1 MDIKKNR
8 SKTNKEEFALIIM
21 DVQQKIIN
29 PINNIEIILSNIE
42 ILLRSYEILRENIF
56 LSEQNPNKLGQT
68 LKNLIPNKEFQK
80 IEKTRFSLAY
90 EDILVNELSAK
101 NIKNLIICGFE
112 SHICIQQSV
121 LEFLQ
126 EGYKVYVIADAIGSR
141 NINDHNISLKRMIS
155 NGATISSTE
164 SIIFELC
171 ETSSRKEFKSI
182 SNLIKNKKY
191 K

>member
-1 MDIKKNR
+1 M
-8 SKTNKEEFALIIM
+8 KTSQNYKEEFALIVV

-29 PINNIEIILSNIE
+29 PIQNHDVILSNIE
-42 ILLRSYEILRENIF
+42 LLLRSYEILRDNIF
-56 LSEQNPNKLGQT
+56 FSEQNPIKLGQT
-68 LKNLIPNKEFQK
+68 LQYLLPNKEFKK
-80 IEKTRFSLAY
+80 IEKMKFSIAF
-90 EDILVNELSAK
+90 ENNLVNIFNLK
-101 NIKNLIICGFE
+101 KIKSLIICGFE

-121 LEFLQ
+121 LDFLE
-126 EGYKVYVIADAIGSR
+126 EGYKVFVIADAIGSR
-141 NINDHNISLKRMIS
+141 NINDHNISLDRMRS
-155 NGATISSTE
+155 KGAIITTTE

>member
-1 MDIKKNR
+1 MKTSKNE
-8 SKTNKEEFALIIM
+8 KEEFALILI

-29 PINNIEIILSNIE
+29 PIKNHEIIVSNIE
-42 ILLRSYEILRENIF
+42 LLLRSYEILRENIF
-56 LSEQNPNKLGQT
+56 LSEQNPIKLGKT
-68 LKNLIPNKEFQK
+68 LKNLSPNKEFIK
-80 IEKTRFSLAY
+80 IEKMRFSIAFENNIIHSLPT
-90 EDILVNELSAK
+90 K

-121 LEFLQ
+121 LDFVQ
-126 EGYKVYVIADAIGSR
+126 EGYNVYVISDAIGSR
-141 NINDHNISLKRMIS
+141 NIFDHNISLDRMRS
-155 NGATISSTE
+155 KGAIITTTE

>member
-1 MDIKKNR
+1 MR
-8 SKTNKEEFALIIM
+8 TSESNKENFALIIV
-21 DVQQKIIN
+21 DAQKKIIN
-29 PINNIEIILSNIE
+29 PIQNHDIILSNIE
-42 ILLRSYEILRENIF
+42 LLLRSYEILRENIF
-56 LSEQNPNKLGQT
+56 LSEQNPIKLGQT
-68 LKNLIPNKEFQK
+68 LKNLSPNKEFIK
-80 IEKTRFSLAY
+80 IEKMRFSIAFENNIIHSLP
-90 EDILVNELSAK
+90 AK

-121 LEFLQ
+121 LDFLQ

-141 NINDHNISLKRMIS
+141 NIFDHNISLDRMGS
-155 NGATISSTE
+155 KGAIITTTE

-171 ETSSRKEFKSI
+171 ETSSREEFKSI

>member
-1 MDIKKNR
+1 M
-8 SKTNKEEFALIIM
+8 KTSQNYKEEFALIVV

-29 PINNIEIILSNIE
+29 PIQNHDVILSNIE
-42 ILLRSYEILRENIF
+42 LLLRSYEILRDNIF
-56 LSEQNPNKLGQT
+56 FSEQNPIKLGQT
-68 LKNLIPNKEFQK
+68 LQYLLPNKEFQK
-80 IEKTRFSLAY
+80 IEKMKFSIAF
-90 EDILVNELSAK
+90 ENNLVNTFNLK
-101 NIKNLIICGFE
+101 KIKSLIICGFE

-121 LEFLQ
+121 LDFLQ
-126 EGYKVYVIADAIGSR
+126 EGYEVFVIADAIGSR
-141 NINDHNISLKRMIS
+141 NIYDHNISLDRMRS
-155 NGATISSTE
+155 KGAIITTTE